1 MILNERLR
9 RLRKE
14 RGLTQVQTAEHLS
27 IAWRNYQRLERD
39 GNAPSFLTFVKAAEF
54 FGVSLDYLAG
64 RTDAR
69 EVNRGTCPPAGPE
82 HRIILEAEVEAPDT
96 VEPLLR
102 RVISAA
108 LEAEGMDLPCEIN
121 VLLTDD
127 EGIREINREQ
137 RRIDAPTDVLS
148 FPLVDYESP
157 ADFDHVEEAVED
169 YFNPETG
176 ELMLGDIVISVDKVE
191 EQAEKYGHSQTR
203 ELAFLTAHSML
214 HLCGY
219 DHMEEEERLEMERR
233 QREILDMR
241 GYKR

>member
-1 MILNERLR
+1 MIFNERLR

-14 RGLTQVQTAEHLS
+14 RGLTQAQTAEHLS
-27 IAWRNYQRLERD
+27 IAWRNYQRLEKN

-127 EGIREINREQ
+127 EGIHQVNLDMRGVDR
-137 RRIDAPTDVLS
+137 PTDVLS
-148 FPLVDYESP
+148 FPMFDLSPGEKPGEEHEDPDTGLVP
-157 ADFDHVEEAVED
+157 
-169 YFNPETG
+169 
-176 ELMLGDIVISVDKVE
+176 LGDMCISLE
-191 EQAEKYGHSQTR
+191 RAAAQAEEYGHSVER
-203 ELAFLTAHSML
+203 ELSYLAVHSVL
-214 HLCGY
+214 HLLGY
-219 DHMEEEERLEMERR
+219 DHMDEGPMKAQMRRREEHILEGLGIRR
-233 QREILDMR
+233 
-241 GYKR
+241 G

>member
-1 MILNERLR
+1 MIFNERLR

-14 RGLTQVQTAEHLS
+14 RGLTQAQTAEHLS
-27 IAWRNYQRLERD
+27 IAWRNYQRLEKD

-69 EVNRGTCPPAGPE
+69 EVNRGTCPTAGPE

-127 EGIREINREQ
+127 EGIHQVNLDMRGVDR
-137 RRIDAPTDVLS
+137 PTDVLS
-148 FPLVDYESP
+148 FPMFDLSPGEKPGEEHEDPDTGLVP
-157 ADFDHVEEAVED
+157 
-169 YFNPETG
+169 
-176 ELMLGDIVISVDKVE
+176 LGDMCISLE
-191 EQAEKYGHSQTR
+191 RAAAQAEEYGHSVER
-203 ELAFLTAHSML
+203 ELSYLAVHSVL
-214 HLCGY
+214 HLLGY
-219 DHMEEEERLEMERR
+219 DHMDEGPMKAQMRRREEHILEGLGIRR
-233 QREILDMR
+233 
-241 GYKR
+241 G

>member
-1 MILNERLR
+1 MIFNERLR

-14 RGLTQVQTAEHLS
+14 RGLTQAQTAEHLS
-27 IAWRNYQRLERD
+27 IAWRNYQRLEKD

-127 EGIREINREQ
+127 EGIHQVNLDMRGVDR
-137 RRIDAPTDVLS
+137 PTDVLS
-148 FPLVDYESP
+148 FPMFDLSP
-157 ADFDHVEEAVED
+157 
-169 YFNPETG
+169 G
-176 ELMLGDIVISVDKVE
+176 EKRRKS
-191 EQAEKYGHSQTR
+191 TR
-203 ELAFLTAHSML
+203 TRTPGWCPWGICASLWSGPPPRRRSTATVWS
-214 HLCGY
+214 GS
-219 DHMEEEERLEMERR
+219 
-233 QREILDMR
+233 
-241 GYKR
+241 